1 MSRIAQFFR
10 NVTSEMRKVSWPNRK
25 ELTNYTIT
33 VIATVAFLTIFFA
46 VVDLGI
52 SSIVRWILQ

>member
-10 NVTSEMRKVSWPNRK
+10 NVASELRKVSWPNRK

-33 VIATVAFLTIFFA
+33 VVATVAFLAIFFA
-46 VVDLGI
+46 AVDLGI
-52 SSIVRWILQ
+52 SSIVRWILE